1 MRFSVYQVS
10 RKGGREVNQDR
21 MGYCY
26 SREAALFVVADGMGG
41 HPEGDVAAEIAMS
54 TLAARFQR
62 EVKPV
67 VPDVPE
73 FLRLSILIAHQQIMR
88 YAAQKGMIDTP
99 RTTIVV
105 CMIQKGTAWWA
116 HVGDSRLYF
125 VRKGALLSRTRDHS
139 HVEAAKAQGPEA
151 VVQTVNRNMLYSC
164 LGSPQA
170 PQIEMS
176 GPIHMEQG
184 DTVMLCSDGLWGPIA
199 DSVILQSLAS
209 RAVVDAVPQLVEH
222 ALKTAG
228 ERADNT
234 TALAFE
240 WEGYQ
245 DFEDTRG
252 GRSSGGFSTLAMS
265 EDSFASTI
273 AASAIEE
280 PYDTLLD
287 DDAIERTIAE
297 IREVIERSGKA
308 AGKPGAKPLP
318 PAAAP
323 RRKP

>member
-10 RKGGREVNQDR
+10 RKGGREANQDR

-62 EVKPV
+62 EVKPQ

-88 YAAQKGMIDTP
+88 YAAQKGMIDSP

-105 CMIQKGTAWWA
+105 CMIQKATVYWA

-125 VRKGALLSRTRDHS
+125 VRKGSLLSRTRDHS
-139 HVEAAKAQGPEA
+139 HVEAAKSQGPEA
-151 VVQTVNRNMLYSC
+151 IMQTVNRNMLYSC

-176 GPIHMEQG
+176 GPLHMEQG
-184 DTVMLCSDGLWGPIA
+184 DTVMLCSDGLWGPLV
-199 DSVILQSLAS
+199 DSTILNALSTK
-209 RAVVDAVPQLVEH
+209 AVVDAVPELVER

-252 GRSSGGFSTLAMS
+252 GLRAGSFSTLSMA
-265 EDSFASTI
+265 EDTFASTI

-287 DDAIERTIAE
+287 DDAIERSIAE
-297 IREVIERSGKA
+297 IRDVIERSGKSS
-308 AGKPGAKPLP
+308 GKP
-318 PAAAP
+318 P
-323 RRKP
+323 RKS